1 MQDQKIANIGRQ
13 YNSSKNKV
21 LGEELEKFLNDEY
34 KDTEDSRIGFRVLRK
49 VIAGRLKTL

>member
-1 MQDQKIANIGRQ
+1 MQDQKIANIGRK

-34 KDTEDSRIGFRVLRK
+34 KDTEDSRIAFRKLLK

>member
-1 MQDQKIANIGRQ
+1 MQDQKIANIGRR

-21 LGEELEKFLNDEY
+21 LGEELEKFLNGEY
-34 KDTEDSRIGFRVLRK
+34 KDAEDSRIAFRKLLK

>member
-1 MQDQKIANIGRQ
+1 MQNQKIANIGRQ

-34 KDTEDSRIGFRVLRK
+34 KDTEDSRIAFRMLLK